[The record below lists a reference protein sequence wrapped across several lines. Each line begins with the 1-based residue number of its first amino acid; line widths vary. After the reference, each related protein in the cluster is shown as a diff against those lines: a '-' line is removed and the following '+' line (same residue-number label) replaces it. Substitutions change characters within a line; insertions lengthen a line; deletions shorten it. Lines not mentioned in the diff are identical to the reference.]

1 MTDGFLS
8 RWSKRKLDV
17 QEGKPVL
24 AEPPSHPLQ
33 PSPQPS
39 PAVGSG
45 SEVSASRGRGSEDAA
60 DGGRGSEAASD
71 RTQSEASAFS
81 ARGRE
86 NSGAVASPPLPPKEG
101 GGEGSPEAP
110 LPTLADAQA
119 LTPQS
124 DFKPFMA
131 RGVAADVKN
140 AAMKKL
146 FTDPHYNVM
155 DRLDTYID
163 DYSLPDPIPEA
174 MLRQM
179 VSAKFLKLFDED
191 EDKQDALTQAGL
203 NPAAAPVA
211 SPPSPAPPS
220 PNAQPEPLRDDAN
233 TPTGEVVAQSQ
244 FTLQPPIDHDHT
256 DMRLQ
261 PDHAP
266 AGKNPGR
273 GAA

>member
-8 RWSKRKLDV
+8 RWSRRKLDV

-24 AEPPSHPLQ
+24 ADPPA
-33 PSPQPS
+33 
-39 PAVGSG
+39 PAVQIPLPPPASG
-45 SEVSASRGRGSEDAA
+45 GQKEGELATVTR
-60 DGGRGSEAASD
+60 DGGVAGLPAVPVLAPAESGSEAA
-71 RTQSEASAFS
+71 
-81 ARGRE
+81 
-86 NSGAVASPPLPPKEG
+86 
-101 GGEGSPEAP
+101 PEMP

-179 VSAKFLKLFDED
+179 VSAKFLKLFEEKED
-191 EDKQDALTQAGL
+191 GLASADAL
-203 NPAAAPVA
+203 NPPAASHAAPAELPHA
-211 SPPSPAPPS
+211 SPDPL
-220 PNAQPEPLRDDAN
+220 PEPLRDDAN
-233 TPTGEVVAQSQ
+233 TPTAEVVAQSQ
-244 FTLQPPIDHDHT
+244 TTLQTPIEHDHI
-256 DMRLQ
+256 DLRLQ
-261 PDHAP
+261 PDDALE
-266 AGKNPGR
+266 GKSPGR
-273 GAA
+273 GPA

>member
-33 PSPQPS
+33 PSPQPP
-39 PAVGSG
+39 PASG
-45 SEVSASRGRGSEDAA
+45 RGREKPDAPQS
-60 DGGRGSEAASD
+60 R
-71 RTQSEASAFS
+71 SEASAFS

-86 NSGAVASPPLPPKEG
+86 NSGMVAPLPLPP
-101 GGEGSPEAP
+101 GEGAPEVP

-146 FTDPHYNVM
+146 FADPHYNVM

-179 VSAKFLKLFDED
+179 VSAKFLNLFDED
-191 EDKQDALTQAGL
+191 KDKQDAVTQAGL

-211 SPPSPAPPS
+211 LPPSPAPSPAPSS
-220 PNAQPEPLRDDAN
+220 PNALHEPPRDDAN

-266 AGKNPGR
+266 EGKNPGR